1 MTVATTTSNVQASEK
16 QLAGEKKNIE
26 VYSSRLTYD
35 KLVIKSI
42 SYFYMTFS
50 ATVLR
55 PLQLGLIF

>member
-16 QLAGEKKNIE
+16 QLAGKKNIE